1 MRLITS
7 LLTIVV
13 EFLYWVFAVAIGW
26 CYIGYPVTIAV
37 AARWRPRP
45 INPAST
51 RTKPPAVTVVLAVRN
66 EAGVLR
72 RRIANLLNQTYPADA
87 LRVVVVCNGSTDG
100 SDGIAEEIARQAGRV
115 EVVRSPADQ
124 GKSEALNRGIARARD
139 ADVVVFADARQLF
152 APDAVTELVAPL
164 ADQEVG
170 AVSGRLL
177 VKRADRA
184 AVEGVRLYWG
194 FETWLRLCES
204 RSGSVVG
211 ATGAIYAV
219 RRELL
224 TTLPP
229 SLILDDVYQPM
240 SVAMAQRR
248 VVLAEKA
255 LAFDEPAAD
264 QRAEYRRKRRTMVG
278 NIQLLSVLP
287 ALLSPKR
294 NPLFLRFVS
303 HKLLRLLTPLCCLG
317 VLAVG
322 SVLGGPLYGTGSIV
336 LITAYLAG
344 VLGLFVP
351 LRILSLPAAFV
362 LMQVVI
368 LDAVRC
374 WNHDASQVWLPPVRI
389 DAAAPIQDA
398 NV

>member
-1 MRLITS
+1 M
-7 LLTIVV
+7 
-13 EFLYWVFAVAIGW
+13 EFLYWVFAVSIAW
-26 CYIGYPVTIAV
+26 CYVGYPVLIAA

-45 INPAST
+45 I
-51 RTKPPAVTVVLAVRN
+51 KPDLAREKPLVVTVVLAVRN
-66 EAGVLR
+66 EAAVLR
-72 RRIANLLNQTYPADA
+72 RRVANLLDQSYPPDL

-100 SDGIAEEIARQAGRV
+100 SDVIAEEIARQSGRV

-124 GKSEALNRGIARARD
+124 GKSGALNRGIARARE

-164 ADQEVG
+164 ADRDVG

-194 FETWLRLCES
+194 VETWLRLCES

-224 TTLPP
+224 APLPP

-240 SVAMAQRR
+240 SVAMKGRR

-255 LAFDEPAAD
+255 LAFDEPAPD

-278 NIQLLSVLP
+278 NIQLLTVLP
-287 ALLSPKR
+287 ALLSAR
-294 NPLFLRFVS
+294 SNPLFLRYVS

-317 VLAVG
+317 VLVVG
-322 SVLGGPLYGTGSIV
+322 FVLGGPLYGTASI
-336 LITAYLAG
+336 LLLNAYLAG
-344 VLGLFVP
+344 ALGLVVP
-351 LRILSLPAAFV
+351 LRVLSLPAAFV
-362 LMQVVI
+362 MMQLVI
-368 LDAVRC
+368 LDAVRR
-374 WNHDASQVWLPPVRI
+374 WNQDASQLWLPPI
-389 DAAAPIQDA
+389 GIEAGSQIHDA